1 MNRLLFTYPK
11 GAAFGRI
18 VAKEAIYRYSAL
30 STAAKNLFVRQI
42 ERIIWQF
49 KLATETTN
57 LPGTHAV
64 PEIQIFS
71 LHLKQDECA
80 PEILVAIDKAVQF
93 PVLFELCYQNRVRS
107 VAAFKRPADANASG
121 DSPVKWLISQHFAGQ
136 WLPVDTLRQPL
147 PQTLNLE
154 MLYAALLRPLLPH
167 EARPEENLAE
177 QVARIEA
184 MDALKREIERHTT
197 RLQREKQFNRKI
209 EINQKIREI
218 KSQLAALIK

>member
-1 MNRLLFTYPK
+1 MNRPLFAYPK

-18 VAKEAIYRYSAL
+18 VAKEAIYRHSAL

-49 KLATETTN
+49 KLAQETTN

-71 LHLKQDECA
+71 LQLKQDECA
-80 PEILVAIDKAVQF
+80 PEILAAIDKAVQF
-93 PVLFELCYQNRVRS
+93 PVLFELCYQNQVKS

-121 DSPVKWLISQHFAGQ
+121 DSPAKWLISQHFASP
-136 WLPVDTLRQPL
+136 WLPVDTLRHPL

-154 MLYAALLRPLLPH
+154 MLYTALLRPLLPH

-184 MDALKREIERHTT
+184 MQ
-197 RLQREKQFNRKI
+197 RLQSEIDRCEKKLWQEKQYNRKI
-209 EINQKIREI
+209 AVNQELRTLRE
-218 KSQLAALIK
+218 KYVLLQ